1 MSLTHLA
8 PSLAHV
14 RTMDMVVCPRFSS
27 AISRRLCVSAVS
39 ILLALPLSA
48 QSRRTMFPP
57 VRGTHEMVG
66 AANNLEVEAGFR
78 ILTQGGNAVDAG
90 VATVLAAA
98 VTEQNRFGLGGEI
111 PILVKLAGKP
121 VIAVSGIGTAPAKAT
136 PAFYQS
142 RKPEPWEEE
151 GSISPI
157 PANGILAAPVPGVF
171 DGLILALSRYG
182 TMSFAQVVAP
192 AIEDA
197 GGFPIAEEFA
207 LFIRNYQRFLELW
220 PASKDF
226 FLPGGLAPERG
237 SIFREPTLA
246 KTLRALVVVE
256 KKTPGTRVIK
266 LRAVRDYFYKGALA
280 RQIAAFSEHNGGLIA
295 YRDLAGFHAEIDT
308 PRTTTYRGYEI
319 VKPGFWTQGPVML
332 ETLNLLE
339 GYDLRAMG
347 HNSPEYLH
355 TVVEAVKL
363 AFADRDRYYGD
374 PKFSRIPEDILLSK
388 EYSADRR
395 KLIDPAHA
403 SLEHRPG
410 TFGGPLPMEK
420 VSTASIWPA
429 HDTTCVNVVDR
440 HGNVFSATPSGA
452 WLPSVIAG
460 ETGIPFSTR
469 MQTFVMTPGHPNQLA
484 PGKRPRVTLSPT
496 IVLKDGKPFL
506 ALSTPGGDNQDQAL
520 LQVLLNII
528 EFGMSPQEAV
538 EAPRFQ
544 TEHFYSSFGNH
555 EFTPG
560 KLNLEGRISKST
572 ADKLTALGHV
582 VTVAGEWSNSSAP
595 TVIRISGGVL
605 DGGADPR
612 RARFIFGR

>member
-1 MSLTHLA
+1 MKRNWNRHSRLFFL
-8 PSLAHV
+8 
-14 RTMDMVVCPRFSS
+14 
-27 AISRRLCVSAVS
+27 ISRRLSVSALIV
-39 ILLALPLSA
+39 ALPLCA

-78 ILTQGGNAVDAG
+78 ILTQGGNAIDAG
-90 VATVLAAA
+90 VATVLAAS
-98 VTEQNRFGLGGEI
+98 VTEQSRFGLGGEM
-111 PILVKLAGKP
+111 PLLVKPAGKP
-121 VIAVSGIGTAPAKAT
+121 VVAISGIGTAPGKAT
-136 PAFYQS
+136 VEFYKS
-142 RKPEPWEEE
+142 RQPEPWEDA
-151 GSISPI
+151 GNIPPI
-157 PANGILAAPVPGVF
+157 PVYGLRAAPLPGVF

-207 LFIRNYQRFLELW
+207 SFIHSYERVLDLW
-220 PASKDF
+220 PASKEF
-226 FLPGGLAPERG
+226 FMPGGVAPERG
-237 SIFREPTLA
+237 TILREPTLA
-246 KTLRALVVVE
+246 KTLRALVAVE
-256 KKTPGTRVIK
+256 KKTPGNRAVK

-280 RQIAAFSEHNGGLIA
+280 HQLAAFSEHNGGLIT
-295 YRDLAGFHAEIDT
+295 YHDLAAFHAETDK
-308 PRTTTYRGYEI
+308 PRSTTYRGYEI

-332 ETLNLLE
+332 EMLNLLE
-339 GYDLRAMG
+339 GYDLRSMG

-374 PKFSRIPEDILLSK
+374 PKFSHIPEEILLSK
-388 EYSADRR
+388 DYAAERR

-403 SLEHRPG
+403 SMESRPG
-410 TFGGPLPMEK
+410 TFGGPLQMEK
-420 VSTASIWPA
+420 VSTASKWPA

-469 MQTFVMTPGHPNQLA
+469 MQSFVMTPGHPNQLA

-528 EFGMSPQEAV
+528 DFGMPPQEAV
-538 EAPRFQ
+538 EAARFQ

-555 EFTPG
+555 EFAPG
-560 KLNLEGRISKST
+560 KLSIEGRIPKST
-572 ADKLTALGHV
+572 VDRLTALGHIV
-582 VTVAGEWSNSSAP
+582 NVAGEWSNSSAP
-595 TVIRISGGVL
+595 TVIKISGGVL